1 MWDIQQEIGAVFQGR
16 NTAAQSGWGATPA
29 NLAMNTQD
37 RIEDGYSHSTVSS
50 NSELTLTKKGIYT
63 VSFQV
68 ICAVATA
75 GVATS
80 VVQIDLG
87 LGGGFASTYT
97 YIGAYEQTTGAAAGT
112 RFTLGLPTVEIP
124 AILLPGTK
132 LRLVLGR
139 FVAGSFDTLGNGN
152 FLRVTRVRTL

>member
-37 RIEDGYSHSTVSS
+37 RIDDGFLHSTSSS

-75 GVATS
+75 GVSTS
-80 VVQIDLG
+80 VVQIDT
-87 LGGGFASTYT
+87 GGGFASTYI

-112 RFTLGLPTVEIP
+112 RFTMGLPTVEIP